1 MENVWDSQ
9 SVLSAMDDLY
19 ELVLIRWD
27 QKDEWSPWNCVLLTK
42 EEASAHA
49 KLENVNE
56 VKTLRNYLILRSC
69 CRGWIYSEAHE
80 HSPSLPKKSTH
91 EIFIC

>member
-27 QKDEWSPWNCVLLTK
+27 QQEEWSPWNCVLLTK

-49 KLENVNE
+49 KLENVSE
-56 VKTLRNYLILRSC
+56 VGMSCHATFCQSILCMRFFKENQCQVDEFKPGS
-69 CRGWIYSEAHE
+69 GLSV
-80 HSPSLPKKSTH
+80 T
-91 EIFIC
+91 

>member
-27 QKDEWSPWNCVLLTK
+27 QQDEWSPWNCVLLTK

-56 VKTLRNYLILRSC
+56 VGLIDC
-69 CRGWIYSEAHE
+69 KWHAVDEQF
-80 HSPSLPKKSTH
+80 P
-91 EIFIC
+91 